1 MNGYLSKIIHF
12 ETTMTFQSHN
22 SVLEVYV
29 SMKLELF
36 KNISFTLAKTISKS
50 FTKTTLIITEEA

>member
-1 MNGYLSKIIHF
+1 
-12 ETTMTFQSHN
+12 MTFQSHN

>member
-1 MNGYLSKIIHF
+1 MKGYLSKIIHF
-12 ETTMTFQSHN
+12 DTTMTCQSHN

-29 SMKLELF
+29 KMKLELF
-36 KNISFTLAKTISKS
+36 KNISFTLAKTISIS